1 MGGGHPA
8 ASLIAPGAE
17 VGEFRF
23 FQYAKRA
30 QVSPSGRCV
39 VGSDMDDLR
48 RLALEEEDEIDHY
61 ENYLAQ
67 NVRSD
72 KIFGMTPAER
82 MFVSIGCFLVTGL
95 GGFLLLL
102 IMGKIAI

>member
-1 MGGGHPA
+1 
-8 ASLIAPGAE
+8 
-17 VGEFRF
+17 
-23 FQYAKRA
+23 
-30 QVSPSGRCV
+30 

-48 RLALEEEDEIDHY
+48 RLALEEEEEADHF

-72 KIFGMTPAER
+72 KMFGMTPAER

-102 IMGKIAI
+102 VMGKIAI

>member
-1 MGGGHPA
+1 M
-8 ASLIAPGAE
+8 
-17 VGEFRF
+17 
-23 FQYAKRA
+23 
-30 QVSPSGRCV
+30 
-39 VGSDMDDLR
+39 GSDMDDLR

-82 MFVSIGCFLVTGL
+82 DDPNATPAPNAVVGARVGPRTQNAP
-95 GGFLLLL
+95 
-102 IMGKIAI
+102 AIDCDFPPPRSSLEGAQEPIWRS